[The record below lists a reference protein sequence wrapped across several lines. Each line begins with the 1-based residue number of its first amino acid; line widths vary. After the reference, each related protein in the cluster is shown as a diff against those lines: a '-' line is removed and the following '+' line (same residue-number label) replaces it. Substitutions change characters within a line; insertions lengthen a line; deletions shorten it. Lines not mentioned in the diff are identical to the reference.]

1 MTEARPRRVKVDM
14 HMHSE
19 VSPDSRL
26 KPAVQARRIRQTG
39 IDVACVT
46 DHNSIRGAQ
55 RLRELADG
63 FRVVV
68 GSEIL
73 SRDGEIIG
81 LFLEKDVPPRLS
93 AEETIARIREQG
105 GLVVIPHPFSRN
117 RLRHIRHEAL
127 DRVRSQIDAIEVFN
141 ARESFTS
148 DNVRA
153 AEYAR
158 QHGLVGA
165 VASDSHRSAEI
176 GKAWIEMDD
185 FDTALGF
192 LGALRDGTANGSM
205 SGQIVHLWTRYDVM
219 RKWIARRLG
228 RG

>member
-1 MTEARPRRVKVDM
+1 M

-19 VSPDSRL
+19 VSPDSRMR
-26 KPAVQARRIRQTG
+26 PAQQARRVTQTG

-46 DHNSIRGAQ
+46 DHDSIRGGL
-55 RLRELADG
+55 RLREIADG

-81 LFLEKDVPPRLS
+81 LFLDRDVPRGLS
-93 AEETIARIREQG
+93 AEETISRIRDQG

-117 RLRHIRHEAL
+117 RRRHIRREAL
-127 DRVRSQIDAIEVFN
+127 DRVRDRIDAIEVFN
-141 ARESFTS
+141 AREAFSS

-158 QHGLVGA
+158 GHGIAGA
-165 VASDSHRSAEI
+165 VASDSHRTAEI

-185 FDTALGF
+185 FDSTVGF
-192 LGALRDGTANGSM
+192 LRALREGTASGSL

-219 RKWIARRLG
+219 RKWLSRRLG
-228 RG
+228 R